1 MPGLAA
7 PGGAAE
13 LWAACSALTV
23 AALPHHAP
31 AMAVERLG
39 NGRRHAPFARPAT
52 GGARVGGRD
61 GPLAHGDMDME
72 CGGAGKWQNTSLGR
86 SHWARTRAP
95 SSRSFHPHSGDPLD
109 RAAAAQDRFCHTPSV
124 RRWPGASPQRGVDWS
139 HDRPSQRGA
148 TVTWPSG
155 AAAPPGSS
163 AGTALPLGA
172 DPNYNPPVGG
182 GRPCCQALL
191 EAIMQAGASSQG
203 AFDTSMLS
211 DITALDILRL
221 QAMNSP
227 PRGLV
232 LVIGSLGVLIGLADE
247 LPDWAGC
254 QKVLHAQPAKPIAR
268 WRGGS
273 GSLWQCLRS
282 FEPANVTPAQRQCVL
297 AAQQADIG
305 GLMTPRH
312 LEGVSGGAA
321 ALALWLHTAMQL
333 VDSGP
338 AAAPPQEVS
347 LLEAAADRRESLFD
361 APAAE
366 QCKACGKRMPIEL
379 MAAHVPACRSREEGR
394 ESAR

>member
-1 MPGLAA
+1 
-7 PGGAAE
+7 
-13 LWAACSALTV
+13 
-23 AALPHHAP
+23 
-31 AMAVERLG
+31 
-39 NGRRHAPFARPAT
+39 
-52 GGARVGGRD
+52 
-61 GPLAHGDMDME
+61 
-72 CGGAGKWQNTSLGR
+72 
-86 SHWARTRAP
+86 
-95 SSRSFHPHSGDPLD
+95 
-109 RAAAAQDRFCHTPSV
+109 
-124 RRWPGASPQRGVDWS
+124 
-139 HDRPSQRGA
+139 
-148 TVTWPSG
+148 
-155 AAAPPGSS
+155 
-163 AGTALPLGA
+163 
-172 DPNYNPPVGG
+172 
-182 GRPCCQALL
+182 
-191 EAIMQAGASSQG
+191 MQAGASSQG
-203 AFDTSMLS
+203 ALDTSMLS

-221 QAMNSP
+221 QAMDSP

-232 LVIGSLGVLIGLADE
+232 LVIGSLGVLIGLAEE

-312 LEGVSGGAA
+312 LEGVSGGAV

-333 VDSGP
+333 VGSRP

>member
-1 MPGLAA
+1 MSHAECAALARRF
-7 PGGAAE
+7 AAKRCR
-13 LWAACSALTV
+13 LVARSAV
-23 AALPHHAP
+23 AAWRNCHVAIGGSCTAREQRWNGLP
-31 AMAVERLG
+31 
-39 NGRRHAPFARPAT
+39 
-52 GGARVGGRD
+52 
-61 GPLAHGDMDME
+61 
-72 CGGAGKWQNTSLGR
+72 
-86 SHWARTRAP
+86 P
-95 SSRSFHPHSGDPLD
+95 S
-109 RAAAAQDRFCHTPSV
+109 
-124 RRWPGASPQRGVDWS
+124 
-139 HDRPSQRGA
+139 
-148 TVTWPSG
+148 
-155 AAAPPGSS
+155 
-163 AGTALPLGA
+163 A
-172 DPNYNPPVGG
+172 DPNDNPPVGG
-182 GRPCCQALL
+182 QRAGAAQLAARALL

-321 ALALWLHTAMQL
+321 ALALWLHIAMQL

-379 MAAHVPACRSREEGR
+379 MAAHVPACRSREESL
-394 ESAR
+394 ESARRDGMLNWSSWVVPQLAAWPAGAVQAPGCDTRLRRAELLKPNRRLWCGREARPRPPI

>member
-1 MPGLAA
+1 
-7 PGGAAE
+7 
-13 LWAACSALTV
+13 
-23 AALPHHAP
+23 
-31 AMAVERLG
+31 
-39 NGRRHAPFARPAT
+39 
-52 GGARVGGRD
+52 
-61 GPLAHGDMDME
+61 
-72 CGGAGKWQNTSLGR
+72 
-86 SHWARTRAP
+86 
-95 SSRSFHPHSGDPLD
+95 
-109 RAAAAQDRFCHTPSV
+109 
-124 RRWPGASPQRGVDWS
+124 
-139 HDRPSQRGA
+139 
-148 TVTWPSG
+148 
-155 AAAPPGSS
+155 
-163 AGTALPLGA
+163 
-172 DPNYNPPVGG
+172 
-182 GRPCCQALL
+182 
-191 EAIMQAGASSQG
+191 MQAGASSQG
-203 AFDTSMLS
+203 ALDTSMLS

-221 QAMNSP
+221 QAMDSP

-232 LVIGSLGVLIGLADE
+232 LVIGSLGVLIGLAEE

-254 QKVLHAQPAKPIAR
+254 QKVLHAQPAKPTAR
-268 WRGGS
+268 RRGGS
-273 GSLWQCLRS
+273 GAQPPPGRKQPSLWQCLRS

-321 ALALWLHTAMQL
+321 ALALWLHAAMQL